1 MRLLLTTGLQFTVL
15 HKLKS
20 ILLGLLLI
28 AIGPLLLTLLI
39 ELGFRGYYHYEQQLT
54 GSLEQQLQRA
64 QSQEPTTLEQSPTM
78 GALVQPSPYPDIVY
92 ELKRKAT
99 GTFLGKA
106 FSSNSIGLRDKEFTL
121 EKPANTIRI
130 VGLGDSI
137 MFGWGVEQDESYL
150 KLLESK
156 LQSKHPNQSFE
167 VMNFAVPG
175 YNTAM
180 EVATFE
186 HKALAFDPDL
196 VILHFVDNDFGV
208 PLFMQKPKN
217 VFDLTRSFF
226 IDFIKQRLGF
236 LESSEQRLQSSSLR
250 HLEGEKRQ
258 SVLDQYRPMIGPE
271 GFNRALK
278 KLHSLTQPRGIPVIV
293 LISNAKGRMKQT
305 ISTAAA
311 RWGFPLVELKP
322 FVDRYMQEHETIN
335 TIERR
340 KELFWVS
347 DTDSHPNKLGH
358 QIYSEALFG
367 QIDATLAATIKGATD

>member
-208 PLFMQKPKN
+208 PLFMQKP
-217 VFDLTRSFF
+217 
-226 IDFIKQRLGF
+226 
-236 LESSEQRLQSSSLR
+236 
-250 HLEGEKRQ
+250 
-258 SVLDQYRPMIGPE
+258 
-271 GFNRALK
+271 
-278 KLHSLTQPRGIPVIV
+278 
-293 LISNAKGRMKQT
+293 
-305 ISTAAA
+305 
-311 RWGFPLVELKP
+311 FPP
-322 FVDRYMQEHETIN
+322 
-335 TIERR
+335 
-340 KELFWVS
+340 
-347 DTDSHPNKLGH
+347 
-358 QIYSEALFG
+358 
-367 QIDATLAATIKGATD
+367 